1 MTKSDYLADL
11 RIIIADA
18 KYNRCLTQQRKALD
32 EFYVLE
38 RDGFDLNDSDTH
50 NAFTSS
56 AVRDRLRSVEIGIYE
71 PASSKN
77 GFHEPDFINL
87 KVRGGLLDVRGFTFC
102 LDLDTGIATMLTSA
116 AATTREH
123 RMSLEVE
130 RSKSV
135 DCHCNDIWIWSP
147 IY

>member
-18 KYNRCLTQQRKALD
+18 KYNHCLSHQRQALSA
-32 EFYVLE
+32 FYALE

-50 NAFTSS
+50 NAFTAS
-56 AVRDRLRSVEIGIYE
+56 AVRERLRSVEIGTYYE
-71 PASSKN
+71 S
-77 GFHEPDFINL
+77 FHRFINL

-102 LDLDTGIATMLTSA
+102 LDLDTGIVTMLTSA

-130 RSKSV
+130 RLKSV
-135 DCHCNDIWIWSP
+135 DCHCNDTWVWSA